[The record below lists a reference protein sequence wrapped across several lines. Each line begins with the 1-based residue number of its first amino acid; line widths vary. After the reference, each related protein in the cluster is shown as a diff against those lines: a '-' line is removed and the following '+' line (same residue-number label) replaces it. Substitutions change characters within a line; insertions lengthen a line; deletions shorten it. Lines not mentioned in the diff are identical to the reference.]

1 MSWVLPS
8 GIPAGI
14 PDPVGFRNKLI
25 LPWNDLISTSVQRN
39 WKLSAEFRGFR
50 KMRPFRNRNIKWNAQ
65 PKPPRHQMRRRR
77 RGRRRKH
84 SSERR
89 RRRRVRIKKRDSKRR
104 QRGRG
109 RWRRRGKGKRNVFV
123 ENTGRQPF
131 CTLLCSHV
139 GCGRPV
145 YARNVCR
152 EHGLRCSHVG
162 SGKYV
167 YTR

>member
-39 WKLSAEFRGFR
+39 WKLSAEFR
-50 KMRPFRNRNIKWNAQ
+50 WNAQ
-65 PKPPRHQMRRRR
+65 PKPPRHQMWRRR

-84 SSERR
+84 GSKRR
-89 RRRRVRIKKRDSKRR
+89 RRRRVRIKKRDSERR
-104 QRGRG
+104 WRGHG
-109 RWRRRGKGKRNVFV
+109 RWRWRGKGKRNVFV

-131 CTLLCSHV
+131 CTLLCSHM
-139 GCGRPV
+139 GCGRSV